1 MAAFCPAT
9 TVCQTAMPTTAM
21 RTRQAGDTKQG
32 KTAERSGDHD
42 RGTLTDYANSRSVQ
56 GRDYG
61 RDRDAG
67 PTPGDTGRI
76 ITRKGPA

>member
-1 MAAFCPAT
+1 
-9 TVCQTAMPTTAM
+9 M
-21 RTRQAGDTKQG
+21 RARQAGSIRQG
-32 KTAERSGDHD
+32 KDAGRSPTSDHD

-61 RDRDAG
+61 REGDAG
-67 PTPGDTGRI
+67 PTPGDTGRT